1 MPKPLQYVPED
12 AKLWSDSKG
21 RSMAIAEVTIRTIMR
36 MFLLK
41 PTTQNTTLILGV
53 LGRAQ
58 ERYDFEIYSYAFLS
72 NHGSYLIGVRSAEHL
87 SKIKGYIHGNI
98 ALELRRQ
105 RNCTWDGKFF
115 GRPGRSILVLT
126 DEDVLDRMEYICAN
140 STKEHLVTHPNHW
153 PGAHAARALSSG
165 ENDTGLWIDRTET
178 SLRSKKNT
186 SRRRKTPTV
195 SITYTVKLSKV
206 PPLSHLSDEEYAKY
220 MEDMCD
226 RIADAAAKER
236 RLTGKTVLG
245 LKRILRFSP
254 THTPSAVKDTP
265 APLMHCC
272 DAEIRR
278 FFRAAYRS
286 FVEGY
291 RIANAAL
298 REGLHYFDFPEGGH
312 PPVSCIIQQ
321 AG

>member
-1 MPKPLQYVPED
+1 MPKPLQYLPEE
-12 AKLWSDSKG
+12 AKLWTDSKG
-21 RSMAIAEVTIRTIMR
+21 RPIAIAEVTIRTIMR

-41 PTTQNTTLILGV
+41 PTRQNTNLILGV

-58 ERYDFEIYSYAFLS
+58 ERYDFEIYNYAFLS
-72 NHGSYLIGVRSAEHL
+72 NHGSYLISARNAEHL

-105 RNCTWDGKFF
+105 RNCTWNGKFY

-140 STKEHLVTHPNHW
+140 STKEHLVTHPSKW

-165 ENDTGLWIDRTET
+165 ENDTGTWIDRTET
-178 SLRSKKNT
+178 SLRSKKNA
-186 SRRRKTPTV
+186 SRRRRV
-195 SITYTVKLSKV
+195 ANISITYTVTLSKV
-206 PPLSHLSDEEYAKY
+206 PPLAHLSDEEYAKH
-220 MEDMCD
+220 MEEMCD

-236 RLTGKTVLG
+236 RLTGRAVLG
-245 LKRILRFSP
+245 LKRILRFSSMHIP
-254 THTPSAVKDTP
+254 NAVKDTS
-265 APLMHCC
+265 APFVHCC
-272 DAEIRR
+272 EAEIRR
-278 FFRAAYRS
+278 FFKAAYQS

-291 RIANAAL
+291 RFANAAL
-298 REGLHYFDFPEGGH
+298 REGLDYFDFPEGGH
-312 PPVSCIIQQ
+312 PPVSCIIHQ